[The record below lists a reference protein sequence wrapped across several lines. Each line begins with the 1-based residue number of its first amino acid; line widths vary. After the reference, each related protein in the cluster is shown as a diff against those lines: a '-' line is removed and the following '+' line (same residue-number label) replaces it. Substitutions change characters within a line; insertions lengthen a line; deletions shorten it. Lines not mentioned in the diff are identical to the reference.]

1 MLLPI
6 TYYIFRA
13 ITHDRNRAHRGGG
26 WGMRRVD
33 VRDGSGGAESE
44 VTMPRQYPVSRR
56 RCREV
61 LEGAHR

>member
-1 MLLPI
+1 
-6 TYYIFRA
+6 
-13 ITHDRNRAHRGGG
+13 
-26 WGMRRVD
+26 MRRVD